1 MHHSQLIAADCVS
14 EVIKGHNLNHVFDRH
29 FDHHSHIT
37 TQQKSIAI
45 FLAYGAIRFL
55 GENQFFIRK
64 LINKKITNKKI
75 EALLCVALFQL
86 NHDQSNDFTIVNEA
100 VEAAKFINK
109 SWAGSFVNGVLRN
122 FIRQKDNLKSELK
135 NDEEAFYSYPLWWIR
150 LIKEAYNKDWESIL
164 LNGNKHPPLTLRINV
179 RKINLKQYEEKL
191 KSESIEYRVLGD
203 IALELT
209 QPIPV
214 EKIPGFIEGEVS
226 VQDFGAQLAA
236 KLLDLKDGQV
246 CLDACSAPGGKTGHM
261 LEIADIEL
269 VSIDQQKERLYKVKE
284 NLERLQLHAHL
295 KCADLLAIKSWWNDK
310 LFDRILLDTPCSA
323 SGVVRRHVDI
333 KWLRRPRDIEMFA
346 KQQKIMLQAMW
357 QLLKKGGKLL
367 YATCSI
373 FPDENQRVID
383 DFIKKHSDAKEVKW
397 SVDSKYSKYENQLI
411 PSENHDGFFYALFEK
426 KGFSIVIA
434 PSAPKQH

>member
-1 MHHSQLIAADCVS
+1 MHHSQLIAANCVS

-37 TQQKSIAI
+37 PQQKSIAI

-150 LIKEAYNKDWESIL
+150 LVKEAYNKDWESIL

-383 DFIKKHSDAKEVKW
+383 DFIKEHSDAKEVKW

-426 KGFSIVIA
+426 N
-434 PSAPKQH
+434 

>member
-1 MHHSQLIAADCVS
+1 MHHSQLIAANCVS

-37 TQQKSIAI
+37 PQQKSIAI

-135 NDEEAFYSYPLWWIR
+135 NDEEAFYSYPLWWIQ

-191 KSESIEYRVLGD
+191 KSESIKYRVLGD

-284 NLERLQLHAHL
+284 NLERLQLHAQL

-383 DFIKKHSDAKEVKW
+383 DFIKEHSDAKEVKW

-426 KGFSIVIA
+426 N
-434 PSAPKQH
+434 

>member
-1 MHHSQLIAADCVS
+1 
-14 EVIKGHNLNHVFDRH
+14 
-29 FDHHSHIT
+29 
-37 TQQKSIAI
+37 
-45 FLAYGAIRFL
+45 
-55 GENQFFIRK
+55 
-64 LINKKITNKKI
+64 
-75 EALLCVALFQL
+75 
-86 NHDQSNDFTIVNEA
+86 
-100 VEAAKFINK
+100 
-109 SWAGSFVNGVLRN
+109 
-122 FIRQKDNLKSELK
+122 
-135 NDEEAFYSYPLWWIR
+135 
-150 LIKEAYNKDWESIL
+150 
-164 LNGNKHPPLTLRINV
+164 
-179 RKINLKQYEEKL
+179 
-191 KSESIEYRVLGD
+191 
-203 IALELT
+203 
-209 QPIPV
+209 
-214 EKIPGFIEGEVS
+214 
-226 VQDFGAQLAA
+226 
-236 KLLDLKDGQV
+236 
-246 CLDACSAPGGKTGHM
+246 M

-383 DFIKKHSDAKEVKW
+383 DFIKEHSDAKEVKW

-426 KGFSIVIA
+426 N
-434 PSAPKQH
+434 

>member
-14 EVIKGHNLNHVFDRH
+14 EVIKGHNLNQVFERH

-37 TQQKSIAI
+37 PQQKSIAI

-86 NHDQSNDFTIVNEA
+86 NHDQSTEFTVVNEA
-100 VEAAKFINK
+100 VKAAKFINK

-135 NDEEAFYSYPLWWIR
+135 NDDEAFYSYPLWWIK
-150 LIKEAYNKDWESIL
+150 LIKQEYNKDWESIL

-191 KSESIEYRVLGD
+191 KSESIEYRILGD

-214 EKIPGFIEGEVS
+214 EKIPGFIDGEVS

-236 KLLDLKDGQV
+236 QLLDLKDGQV

-261 LEIADIEL
+261 LEMADIEL
-269 VSIDQQKERLYKVKE
+269 VSIDQEKDRLHKVKE
-284 NLERLQLHAHL
+284 NLERLELHAHL
-295 KCADLLAIKSWWNDK
+295 KCADLTAIKSWWNEK
-310 LFDRILLDTPCSA
+310 LFDRILLDAPCSA

-333 KWLRRPRDIEMFA
+333 KWLRRSRDIDIFA

-383 DFIKKHSDAKEVKW
+383 DFIKEHSDAKEVKW

-426 KGFSIVIA
+426 N
-434 PSAPKQH
+434 

>member
-14 EVIKGHNLNHVFDRH
+14 EVIKGHNLNQVFERH

-37 TQQKSIAI
+37 PQQKSIAI

-191 KSESIEYRVLGD
+191 KSESIKYRVLGD

-383 DFIKKHSDAKEVKW
+383 DFIKEHSDAKEVKW

-426 KGFSIVIA
+426 N
-434 PSAPKQH
+434 

>member
-14 EVIKGHNLNHVFDRH
+14 EVIKGHNLNQVFERRL
-29 FDHHSHIT
+29 DHHPHVT
-37 TQQKSIAI
+37 PQQKSVAI

-55 GENQFFIRK
+55 GENQFFIKK

-86 NHDQSNDFTIVNEA
+86 NHDQSTDFTVVNEA
-100 VEAAKFINK
+100 VEAAKYINK

-122 FIRQKDNLKSELK
+122 FIRQKEKLQTELK
-135 NDEEAFYSYPLWWIR
+135 NNEEALYSYPLWWIK
-150 LIKEAYNKDWESIL
+150 LIKENYNKEWENIL
-164 LNGNKHPPLTLRINV
+164 LNGNKHPPLTLRINA
-179 RKINLKQYEEKL
+179 RKTNLKQYEEKL
-191 KSESIEYRVLGD
+191 KSEAVSYRVLGD

-209 QPIPV
+209 QPTAV
-214 EKIPGFIEGEVS
+214 EKIPGFMDGEVS

-236 KLLDLKDGQV
+236 KLLDLQDGQI

-269 VSIDQQKERLYKVKE
+269 VSIDYQKDRLYKVKE
-284 NLERLQLHAHL
+284 NLERLHLNAHL
-295 KCADLLAIKSWWNDK
+295 KCADLTAVKTWWNEK
-310 LFDRILLDTPCSA
+310 LFDRILLDAPCSA

-346 KQQKIMLQAMW
+346 KQQETMLEAMW
-357 QLLKKGGKLL
+357 RLLKKGGKLL

-373 FPDENQRVID
+373 FHGENQKVID
-383 DFIKKHSDAKEVKW
+383 RFIKEHADAKEVKW
-397 SVDSKYSKYENQLI
+397 AVDSEYSKYENQLI
-411 PSENHDGFFYALFEK
+411 PSENHDGFFYALLEK
-426 KGFSIVIA
+426 N
-434 PSAPKQH
+434 

>member
-1 MHHSQLIAADCVS
+1 MS

-37 TQQKSIAI
+37 PQQKSIAI

-383 DFIKKHSDAKEVKW
+383 DFIKEHSDAKEVKW

-426 KGFSIVIA
+426 N
-434 PSAPKQH
+434 

>member
-1 MHHSQLIAADCVS
+1 MHHSQLIAANCVS

-37 TQQKSIAI
+37 PQQKSIAI

-150 LIKEAYNKDWESIL
+150 LVKEAYNKDWESIL

-191 KSESIEYRVLGD
+191 KSESIKYRVLGD

-383 DFIKKHSDAKEVKW
+383 DFIKEHSDAKEVKW

-426 KGFSIVIA
+426 N
-434 PSAPKQH
+434 

>member
-14 EVIKGHNLNHVFDRH
+14 EVIKGHNLNQVFERR
-29 FDHHSHIT
+29 FDHHQNIT
-37 TQQKSIAI
+37 PQQKSVAI

-55 GENQFFIRK
+55 GENQFFIQQ

-86 NHDQSNDFTIVNEA
+86 NHDQSTDFTVVNEA

-122 FIRQKDNLKSELK
+122 FIRQKEKLQTELK
-135 NDEEAFYSYPLWWIR
+135 NDEAAFYSYPSWWIN
-150 LIKEAYNKDWESIL
+150 LIKENYTKDWESIL
-164 LNGNKHPPLTLRINV
+164 LNGNKHPPLTLRINE
-179 RKINLKQYEEKL
+179 RKTNLKQYEEKL
-191 KSESIEYRVLGD
+191 KSEAISYRVLGN

-209 QPIPV
+209 QPTAV
-214 EKIPGFIEGEVS
+214 EKIPGFMDGEVS
-226 VQDFGAQLAA
+226 IQDFGAQLAA
-236 KLLDLKDGQV
+236 KLLDLQDGQI

-269 VSIDQQKERLYKVKE
+269 VSIDHQKDRLYKVKE
-284 NLERLQLHAHL
+284 NLERLHLHAHL
-295 KCADLLAIKSWWNDK
+295 KCSDLTAVNTWWNEK
-310 LFDRILLDTPCSA
+310 LFDRILLDAPCSA

-346 KQQKIMLQAMW
+346 KQQKAMLEAMW

-373 FPDENQRVID
+373 FHGENQKVID
-383 DFIKKHSDAKEVKW
+383 RFIKEHADAKEVKW
-397 SVDSKYSKYENQLI
+397 AVDSEYSKYENQLI
-411 PSENHDGFFYALFEK
+411 PSENHDGFFYALLEK
-426 KGFSIVIA
+426 N
-434 PSAPKQH
+434 

>member
-1 MHHSQLIAADCVS
+1 MHRSQLIAADCVS
-14 EVIKGHNLNHVFDRH
+14 EVIKGHNLNQVFERR
-29 FDHHSHIT
+29 FDHHQNIT
-37 TQQKSIAI
+37 PQQKSVAI

-55 GENQFFIRK
+55 GENQFFIQQ

-86 NHDQSNDFTIVNEA
+86 NHDQSTDFTVVNEA

-122 FIRQKDNLKSELK
+122 FIRQKEKLQTELK
-135 NDEEAFYSYPLWWIR
+135 NDEAAFYSYPSWWIN
-150 LIKEAYNKDWESIL
+150 LIKENYTKDWESIL
-164 LNGNKHPPLTLRINV
+164 LNGNKHPPLTLRINE
-179 RKINLKQYEEKL
+179 RKTNLKQYEEKL
-191 KSESIEYRVLGD
+191 KSEAISYRVLGN

-209 QPIPV
+209 QPTAV
-214 EKIPGFIEGEVS
+214 EKIPGFMDGEVS
-226 VQDFGAQLAA
+226 IQDFGAQLAA
-236 KLLDLKDGQV
+236 KLLDLQDGQI

-269 VSIDQQKERLYKVKE
+269 VSIDHQKDRLYKVKE
-284 NLERLQLHAHL
+284 NLERLHLHAHL
-295 KCADLLAIKSWWNDK
+295 KCSDLTAVNTWWNEK
-310 LFDRILLDTPCSA
+310 LFDRILLDAPCSA

-346 KQQKIMLQAMW
+346 KQQEAMLEAMW

-373 FPDENQRVID
+373 FHGENQKVID
-383 DFIKKHSDAKEVKW
+383 RFIKEHADAKEVKW
-397 SVDSKYSKYENQLI
+397 SVNSEYSKYENQLI
-411 PSENHDGFFYALFEK
+411 PSENHDGFFYALLEK
-426 KGFSIVIA
+426 N
-434 PSAPKQH
+434 

>member
-14 EVIKGHNLNHVFDRH
+14 EVIKGHNLNQVFERH

-37 TQQKSIAI
+37 PQQKSIAI

-86 NHDQSNDFTIVNEA
+86 NHDQSTEFTVVNEA
-100 VEAAKFINK
+100 VKAAKFINK

-122 FIRQKDNLKSELK
+122 FIRQKDNLKAELK
-135 NDEEAFYSYPLWWIR
+135 NDGEAFYSYPLWWIK
-150 LIKEAYNKDWESIL
+150 LIKQEYNKDWESIL

-191 KSESIEYRVLGD
+191 KSESIEYRILGD

-214 EKIPGFIEGEVS
+214 EKIPGFIDGEVS

-236 KLLDLKDGQV
+236 QLLDLKDGQV

-261 LEIADIEL
+261 LEMADIEL
-269 VSIDQQKERLYKVKE
+269 VSIDQEKDRLHKVKE

-295 KCADLLAIKSWWNDK
+295 KCADLTAIKSWWNEK
-310 LFDRILLDTPCSA
+310 LFDRILLDAPCSA

-333 KWLRRPRDIEMFA
+333 KWLRRSRDIDMFA

-383 DFIKKHSDAKEVKW
+383 NFIKEHSDAKEVKW

-411 PSENHDGFFYALFEK
+411 PNENHDGFYYALFEK
-426 KGFSIVIA
+426 N
-434 PSAPKQH
+434 

>member
-1 MHHSQLIAADCVS
+1 MHHSQLIAANCVS

-37 TQQKSIAI
+37 PQQKSIAI

-135 NDEEAFYSYPLWWIR
+135 NDEEAFYSYPLWWIQ

-179 RKINLKQYEEKL
+179 RKIDLKQYEEKL

-269 VSIDQQKERLYKVKE
+269 VSIDQQKERLYKVK
-284 NLERLQLHAHL
+284 
-295 KCADLLAIKSWWNDK
+295 I
-310 LFDRILLDTPCSA
+310 
-323 SGVVRRHVDI
+323 
-333 KWLRRPRDIEMFA
+333 
-346 KQQKIMLQAMW
+346 
-357 QLLKKGGKLL
+357 
-367 YATCSI
+367 
-373 FPDENQRVID
+373 
-383 DFIKKHSDAKEVKW
+383 
-397 SVDSKYSKYENQLI
+397 
-411 PSENHDGFFYALFEK
+411 
-426 KGFSIVIA
+426 
-434 PSAPKQH
+434 

>member
-14 EVIKGHNLNHVFDRH
+14 EVIKGHNLNQVFERR
-29 FDHHSHIT
+29 FDHHQNIT
-37 TQQKSIAI
+37 PQQKSVAI

-55 GENQFFIRK
+55 GENQFFIQQ

-86 NHDQSNDFTIVNEA
+86 NHDQSTDFTVVNEA

-122 FIRQKDNLKSELK
+122 FIRQKEKLQTELK
-135 NDEEAFYSYPLWWIR
+135 NDEAAFYSYPSWWIN
-150 LIKEAYNKDWESIL
+150 LIKENYTKDWESIL
-164 LNGNKHPPLTLRINV
+164 LNGNKHPPLTLRINE
-179 RKINLKQYEEKL
+179 RKTNLKQYEEKL
-191 KSESIEYRVLGD
+191 KSEAISYRVLGN

-209 QPIPV
+209 QPTAV
-214 EKIPGFIEGEVS
+214 EKIPGFMDGEVS
-226 VQDFGAQLAA
+226 IQDFGAQLAA
-236 KLLDLKDGQV
+236 KLLDLQDGQI

-269 VSIDQQKERLYKVKE
+269 VSIDHQKDRLYKVKE
-284 NLERLQLHAHL
+284 NLERLHLHAHL
-295 KCADLLAIKSWWNDK
+295 KCSDLTAVNTWWNEK
-310 LFDRILLDTPCSA
+310 LFDRILLDAPCSA

-346 KQQKIMLQAMW
+346 KQQKAMLEAMW

-373 FPDENQRVID
+373 FHGENQKVID
-383 DFIKKHSDAKEVKW
+383 RFIKEHADAKEVKW
-397 SVDSKYSKYENQLI
+397 SVDSEYSKYENQLI
-411 PSENHDGFFYALFEK
+411 PSENHDGFFYALLEK
-426 KGFSIVIA
+426 N
-434 PSAPKQH
+434 

>member
-14 EVIKGHNLNHVFDRH
+14 EVIKGHNLNQVFERH

-37 TQQKSIAI
+37 PQQKSIAI

-86 NHDQSNDFTIVNEA
+86 NHDQSTEFTVVNEA
-100 VEAAKFINK
+100 VKAAKFINK

-122 FIRQKDNLKSELK
+122 FIRQKDNLKAELK
-135 NDEEAFYSYPLWWIR
+135 NDGEAFYSYPLWWIK
-150 LIKEAYNKDWESIL
+150 LIKQEYNKDWESIL

-191 KSESIEYRVLGD
+191 KSESIEYRILGD

-214 EKIPGFIEGEVS
+214 EKIPGFIDGEVS

-236 KLLDLKDGQV
+236 QLLDLKDGQV

-261 LEIADIEL
+261 LEMADIEL
-269 VSIDQQKERLYKVKE
+269 VSIDQEKDRLHKVKE

-295 KCADLLAIKSWWNDK
+295 KCADLTAIKSWWNEK
-310 LFDRILLDTPCSA
+310 LFDRILLDAPCSA

-333 KWLRRPRDIEMFA
+333 KWLRRSRDIDMFA

-383 DFIKKHSDAKEVKW
+383 DFIKEHSDAKEVKW

-426 KGFSIVIA
+426 N
-434 PSAPKQH
+434 

>member
-1 MHHSQLIAADCVS
+1 MHHSQLIAANCVS

-37 TQQKSIAI
+37 PQQKSIAI

-191 KSESIEYRVLGD
+191 KSESIKYRVLGD

-346 KQQKIMLQAMW
+346 KQQKVMLQAMW

-383 DFIKKHSDAKEVKW
+383 DFIKEHSDAKEVKW

-426 KGFSIVIA
+426 N
-434 PSAPKQH
+434 

>member
-1 MHHSQLIAADCVS
+1 LHHSQLIAADCVS
-14 EVIKGHNLNHVFDRH
+14 EVIKGHNLNQVFERH

-37 TQQKSIAI
+37 PQQKSIAI

-86 NHDQSNDFTIVNEA
+86 NHDQSTEFTVVNEA
-100 VEAAKFINK
+100 VKAAKFINK

-122 FIRQKDNLKSELK
+122 FIRQKDNLKAELK
-135 NDEEAFYSYPLWWIR
+135 NDGEAFYSYPLWWIK
-150 LIKEAYNKDWESIL
+150 LIKQEYNKDWESIL

-191 KSESIEYRVLGD
+191 KSESIEYRILGD

-214 EKIPGFIEGEVS
+214 EKIPGFIDGEVS

-236 KLLDLKDGQV
+236 QLLDLKDGQV

-261 LEIADIEL
+261 LEMADIEL
-269 VSIDQQKERLYKVKE
+269 VSIDQEKDRLHKVKE
-284 NLERLQLHAHL
+284 NLERLELHAHL
-295 KCADLLAIKSWWNDK
+295 KCADLTAIKSWWNEK
-310 LFDRILLDTPCSA
+310 LFDRILLDAPCSA

-333 KWLRRPRDIEMFA
+333 KWLRRSRDIDIFA

-383 DFIKKHSDAKEVKW
+383 DFIKEHSDAKEVKW

-426 KGFSIVIA
+426 N
-434 PSAPKQH
+434 

>member
-1 MHHSQLIAADCVS
+1 MHHSQLIAANCVS

-37 TQQKSIAI
+37 PQEKSIAI

-150 LIKEAYNKDWESIL
+150 LVKEAYNKDWESIL

-383 DFIKKHSDAKEVKW
+383 DFIKEHSDAKEVKW

-426 KGFSIVIA
+426 N
-434 PSAPKQH
+434 

>member
-1 MHHSQLIAADCVS
+1 MHHSQLIAANCVS

-37 TQQKSIAI
+37 PQQKSIAI

-191 KSESIEYRVLGD
+191 KSESIKYRVLGD

-383 DFIKKHSDAKEVKW
+383 DFIKEHSDAKEVKW

-426 KGFSIVIA
+426 N
-434 PSAPKQH
+434 

>member
-1 MHHSQLIAADCVS
+1 MS
-14 EVIKGHNLNHVFDRH
+14 EVIKGHNLNQVFERH

-37 TQQKSIAI
+37 PQQKSIAI

-86 NHDQSNDFTIVNEA
+86 NHDQSTEFTVVNEA
-100 VEAAKFINK
+100 VKAAKFINK

-122 FIRQKDNLKSELK
+122 FIRQKDNLKAELK
-135 NDEEAFYSYPLWWIR
+135 NDGEAFYSYPLWWIK
-150 LIKEAYNKDWESIL
+150 LIKQEYNKDWESIL

-191 KSESIEYRVLGD
+191 KSESIEYRILGD

-214 EKIPGFIEGEVS
+214 EKIPGFIDGEVS

-236 KLLDLKDGQV
+236 QLLDLKDGLV

-261 LEIADIEL
+261 LEMADIEL
-269 VSIDQQKERLYKVKE
+269 VSIDQEKDRLHKVKE
-284 NLERLQLHAHL
+284 NLERLELHAHL
-295 KCADLLAIKSWWNDK
+295 KCADLTAIKSWWNEK
-310 LFDRILLDTPCSA
+310 LFDRILLDAPCSA

-333 KWLRRPRDIEMFA
+333 KWLRRSRDIDIFA

-383 DFIKKHSDAKEVKW
+383 DFIKEHSDAKEVKW

-426 KGFSIVIA
+426 N
-434 PSAPKQH
+434 

>member
-14 EVIKGHNLNHVFDRH
+14 EVIKGHNLNQVFERRL
-29 FDHHSHIT
+29 DHHQNIT
-37 TQQKSIAI
+37 PQQKSVAV

-55 GENQFFIRK
+55 GENQFFIQQ

-75 EALLCVALFQL
+75 EALLYVALFQL
-86 NHDQSNDFTIVNEA
+86 NHDQSNDFTVVNEA

-122 FIRQKDNLKSELK
+122 FIRQKEKLQTELK
-135 NDEEAFYSYPLWWIR
+135 NDAEAFYSYPSWWIN
-150 LIKEAYNKDWESIL
+150 LIKQNYTKDWQSIL
-164 LNGNKHPPLTLRINV
+164 LNGNKHPPLTLRINE
-179 RKINLKQYEEKL
+179 RKTNLKQYEEKL
-191 KSESIEYRVLGD
+191 KSESISYRVLGN

-209 QPIPV
+209 HPTTV
-214 EKIPGFIEGEVS
+214 EKIPGFLDGEVS
-226 VQDFGAQLAA
+226 IQDYGAQLAA
-236 KLLDLKDGQV
+236 KLLDLQDGQI

-269 VSIDQQKERLYKVKE
+269 VSIDHQKDRLYKVKE
-284 NLERLQLHAHL
+284 NLERLHLHAHL
-295 KCADLLAIKSWWNDK
+295 KCADLTAVNTWWNKK
-310 LFDRILLDTPCSA
+310 LFDRILLDAPCSA

-346 KQQKIMLQAMW
+346 KQQEAMLEATW

-373 FPDENQRVID
+373 FNGENQRVID
-383 DFIKKHSDAKEVKW
+383 HFIKQHIDAKEVKW
-397 SVDSKYSKYENQLI
+397 TVDSGYSKYENQLI
-411 PSENHDGFFYALFEK
+411 PSENHDGFFYALLEK
-426 KGFSIVIA
+426 N
-434 PSAPKQH
+434 

>member
-14 EVIKGHNLNHVFDRH
+14 EVIKGHNLNQVFERH

-37 TQQKSIAI
+37 PQQKSIAI

-86 NHDQSNDFTIVNEA
+86 NHDQSTEFTVVNEA
-100 VEAAKFINK
+100 VKAAKFINK
-109 SWAGSFVNGVLRN
+109 SWAGSLVNGVLRN

-135 NDEEAFYSYPLWWIR
+135 NDDEAFYSYPLWWIK
-150 LIKEAYNKDWESIL
+150 LIKQEYNKDWESIL

-191 KSESIEYRVLGD
+191 KSESIEYRILGD

-214 EKIPGFIEGEVS
+214 EKIPGFIDGEVS

-236 KLLDLKDGQV
+236 QLLDLKDGQV

-261 LEIADIEL
+261 LEMANIEL
-269 VSIDQQKERLYKVKE
+269 VSIDQEKDRLHKVKE

-295 KCADLLAIKSWWNDK
+295 KCADLTAIKSWWNEK
-310 LFDRILLDTPCSA
+310 LFDRILLDAPCSA

-333 KWLRRPRDIEMFA
+333 KWLRRSRDIDMFA

-383 DFIKKHSDAKEVKW
+383 DFIKEHSDAKEVKW

-426 KGFSIVIA
+426 N
-434 PSAPKQH
+434 

>member
-1 MHHSQLIAADCVS
+1 LHHSQLIAADCVS

-37 TQQKSIAI
+37 PQQKSIAI

-135 NDEEAFYSYPLWWIR
+135 NDEEAFYSYPLWWIQ

-164 LNGNKHPPLTLRINV
+164 LNGNKHPPLTLRINI

-191 KSESIEYRVLGD
+191 KSESIDYRVLGD
-203 IALELT
+203 IAVELT

-214 EKIPGFIEGEVS
+214 EKIPGFIAGEVS

-236 KLLDLKDGQV
+236 NLLDLKDGQI

-269 VSIDQQKERLYKVKE
+269 VSIDQEKERLYKVKE

-295 KCADLLAIKSWWNDK
+295 KCADLTAINSWWNKK
-310 LFDRILLDTPCSA
+310 LYDRILLDAPCSA

-333 KWLRRPRDIEMFA
+333 KWLRRPRDIDMFA

-383 DFIKKHSDAKEVKW
+383 NFIKEHSDAKEVKW

-411 PSENHDGFFYALFEK
+411 PNENHDGFYYALFEK
-426 KGFSIVIA
+426 N
-434 PSAPKQH
+434 

>member
-14 EVIKGHNLNHVFDRH
+14 EVIKGHNLNQVFERH

-37 TQQKSIAI
+37 PQQKSIAI

-86 NHDQSNDFTIVNEA
+86 NHDQSTEFTVVNEA
-100 VEAAKFINK
+100 VKAAKFINK

-122 FIRQKDNLKSELK
+122 FIRQKDNLKAELK
-135 NDEEAFYSYPLWWIR
+135 NDGEAFYSYPLWWIK
-150 LIKEAYNKDWESIL
+150 LIKQEYNKDWESIL

-191 KSESIEYRVLGD
+191 KSESIEYRILGD

-214 EKIPGFIEGEVS
+214 EKIPGFIDGEVS

-236 KLLDLKDGQV
+236 QLLDLKDGQV

-261 LEIADIEL
+261 LEMADIEL
-269 VSIDQQKERLYKVKE
+269 VSIDQEKDRLHKVKE
-284 NLERLQLHAHL
+284 NLERLELHAHL
-295 KCADLLAIKSWWNDK
+295 KCADLTAIKSWWNEK
-310 LFDRILLDTPCSA
+310 LFDRILLDAPCSA

-333 KWLRRPRDIEMFA
+333 KWLRRSRDIDIFA

-383 DFIKKHSDAKEVKW
+383 DFIKEHSDAKEVKW

-426 KGFSIVIA
+426 N
-434 PSAPKQH
+434 

>member
-1 MHHSQLIAADCVS
+1 LHHSQLIAADCVS
-14 EVIKGHNLNHVFDRH
+14 EVIKGHNLNQVFERH

-37 TQQKSIAI
+37 PQQKSIAI

-86 NHDQSNDFTIVNEA
+86 NHDQSTEFTVVNEA
-100 VEAAKFINK
+100 VKAAKFINK

-135 NDEEAFYSYPLWWIR
+135 NDDEAFYSYPLWWIK
-150 LIKEAYNKDWESIL
+150 LIKQEYNKDWESIL

-179 RKINLKQYEEKL
+179 RKINLRQYEEKL
-191 KSESIEYRVLGD
+191 KSESIEYRILGD

-214 EKIPGFIEGEVS
+214 EKIPGFIDGEVS

-236 KLLDLKDGQV
+236 QLLDLKDGQV

-261 LEIADIEL
+261 LEMADIEL
-269 VSIDQQKERLYKVKE
+269 VSIDQEKDRLHKVKE
-284 NLERLQLHAHL
+284 NLERLKLHAHL
-295 KCADLLAIKSWWNDK
+295 KCADLTGIKSWWNEK
-310 LFDRILLDTPCSA
+310 LFDRILLDAPCSA

-333 KWLRRPRDIEMFA
+333 KWLRRPRDIDMFA

-383 DFIKKHSDAKEVKW
+383 DFIKEHSDAKEVKW

-426 KGFSIVIA
+426 N
-434 PSAPKQH
+434 

>member
-1 MHHSQLIAADCVS
+1 MS

-37 TQQKSIAI
+37 PQQKSIAI

-150 LIKEAYNKDWESIL
+150 LVKEAYNKDWESIL

-203 IALELT
+203 IALELA

-346 KQQKIMLQAMW
+346 KQQKVMLQAMW

-383 DFIKKHSDAKEVKW
+383 DFIKEHSDAKEVKW

-426 KGFSIVIA
+426 N
-434 PSAPKQH
+434 